1 MKGGFVLNILNKKLV
16 VLGILLFLSILVI
29 SVSIYTVYAVNES
42 NNSSLEFQD
51 TIPSVEIDEKIKE
64 EKPSIYVEVKGA
76 VNSPGVYEMEEGQI
90 VNDAITKAG
99 GFLESAY
106 TDIINL
112 SKKISD
118 ELVIYVYTK
127 KEYEKSDTTKEK
139 VNDDSYL
146 IDNAIKNKVSIITG
160 NEDTGGNDTSSSLVN
175 INIASIAE
183 LTTLPGIGEAKAQ
196 KIITYREENGYFKTI
211 EELKNVSGIGD
222 ATFEQLKTLIT
233 V

>member
-51 TIPSVEIDEKIKE
+51 TIPSVEIDEEIKE
-64 EKPSIYVEVKGA
+64 EEPSIYVEVKGA

-127 KEYEKSDTTKEK
+127 KEYEKSDSTKEK

-146 IDNAIKNKVSIITG
+146 IDNAIKNKVSK
-160 NEDTGGNDTSSSLVN
+160 
-175 INIASIAE
+175 
-183 LTTLPGIGEAKAQ
+183 IGRAH
-196 KIITYREENGYFKTI
+196 
-211 EELKNVSGIGD
+211 V
-222 ATFEQLKTLIT
+222 
-233 V
+233 

>member
-51 TIPSVEIDEKIKE
+51 TIPSVEIDEEIKE
-64 EKPSIYVEVKGA
+64 EEPSIYVEVKGA

-160 NEDTGGNDTSSSLVN
+160 NEDTGENDTSSSLVN

>member
-42 NNSSLEFQD
+42 NNSSLEFRD
-51 TIPSVEIDEKIKE
+51 TIPSVEIDEEIKE
-64 EKPSIYVEVKGA
+64 EEPSIYVEVKGA

-127 KEYEKSDTTKEK
+127 KEYEKSDSTKEK

-160 NEDTGGNDTSSSLVN
+160 NEDTGGNDTNSSLVN

>member
-1 MKGGFVLNILNKKLV
+1 MKGGFILNILNKKLV

-29 SVSIYTVYAVNES
+29 SVSIYTVYTVNAS
-42 NNSSLEFQD
+42 KNSSIELSS
-51 TIPSVEIDEKIKE
+51 SVSTLKKE
-64 EKPSIYVEVKGA
+64 EPDEEKESIYVEVKGA
-76 VNSPGVYEMEEGQI
+76 VNSPGVYEMENGQI
-90 VNDAITKAG
+90 INDVINKAG

-127 KEYEKSDTTKEK
+127 SEYKKNETKEK
-139 VNDDSYL
+139 ESNDSYL
-146 IDNAIKNKVSIITG
+146 IDNAIKNNVSIITS
-160 NEDTGGNDTSSSLVN
+160 NENNKENNSDSTLIN
-175 INIASIAE
+175 INIASITE
-183 LTTLPGIGEAKAQ
+183 LITLPGIGEAKAK

-211 EELKNVSGIGD
+211 DELKNVSGIGD

>member
-51 TIPSVEIDEKIKE
+51 TIPSVEIDEEIKE
-64 EKPSIYVEVKGA
+64 EEPSIYVEVKGA

-127 KEYEKSDTTKEK
+127 KEYEKSDSTKEK

-160 NEDTGGNDTSSSLVN
+160 NEDTGRNDTNSSLVN